1 MLHSNALIQKR
12 TDALTRR
19 DDRWNWKS
27 RNFRTQRQ
35 RAAAFRQTWR
45 AICWRWLTTLFV
57 CMFWLPPFS
66 IGTDL
71 SFLGIATVQRRWIT
85 GSFHGYIDSEQ
96 GEVKMCF
103 SMKSVVSESEHE
115 TKTRTPCIFFKHGDN
130 SIPVLHTRVDMQMSK
145 QDPRFY
151 TIFRECSH
159 PETHY

>member
-1 MLHSNALIQKR
+1 MRHNTLIRKR

-27 RNFRTQRQ
+27 RNFGIRWNRV
-35 RAAAFRQTWR
+35 AAFRQTWR

-71 SFLGIATVQRRWIT
+71 SFFGIATVQRRWIT
-85 GSFHGYIDSEQ
+85 GSFHGCIDSEQ
-96 GEVKMCF
+96 RDVKMCF
-103 SMKSVVSESEHE
+103 WMKSVVSESERE
-115 TKTRTPCIFFKHGDN
+115 KITRTPCIFFKHGVN
-130 SIPVLHTRVDMQMSK
+130 SIPVLHTVDMQMSK

-151 TIFRECSH
+151 IPRMFTPRNSLLK
-159 PETHY
+159 